1 MRKIVAF
8 LFLLFSQQPTANSQ
22 QLPSYLIVTP
32 DNDGIRQ
39 WADTLARFRNE
50 QGIATEVISINEIG
64 ENSPIVLNKYFKEI
78 HDRYNLSAILLFGD
92 YDNDSTNGITSFYL
106 KIILKIMYIIFPIIN

>member
-1 MRKIVAF
+1 MNFSKLYIVLIRHIGKNTAKLLADNF
-8 LFLLFSQQPTANSQ
+8 DSLEKLQNASLFE
-22 QLPSYLIVTP
+22 
-32 DNDGIRQ
+32 
-39 WADTLARFRNE
+39 LA
-50 QGIATEVISINEIG
+50 SINEIG